1 MPQEPTYLGTVEDV
15 SGASISV
22 ALAKETAAGLTFI
35 TGVAYRIGQVGAF
48 VRIPIGY
55 LDLFGIVTQV
65 GAGAVPE
72 KVAALEPH
80 GHRWM
85 TVELIGEGERDGLFQ
100 RGLSQSPAVG
110 DPVHLVTVRD
120 LERIYGRHD
129 EPRYV

>member
-22 ALAKETAAGLTFI
+22 ALAKETTAGLTFI

-55 LDLFGIVTQV
+55 VDLFGIVTQV
-65 GAGAVPE
+65 GAGAVPD
-72 KVAALEPH
+72 KIAAIEPH

-110 DPVHLVTVRD
+110 DAVHLVTSIGTSAGNLRS
-120 LERIYGRHD
+120 LRN
-129 EPRYV
+129 